1 MANLQAIVKEFPKV
15 TEDPLGF
22 AEEFHI
28 VLQTYQPGFSDLYQW
43 VHMLIGGS
51 QDKYWVKLAWW
62 QHPEKDLW
70 KGDPNFWQ
78 DPRILAEKLHQATSV
93 AFSKPIGGNK
103 IQACTQ
109 KSDEPVHDY
118 YNWLQIVP
126 KENSALP
133 SDVESTQVVFNSM
146 FINGL
151 YQDLSLLV
159 KRIRM

>member
-103 IQACTQ
+103 IQACTE

-118 YNWLQIVP
+118 YDQHCVVF
-126 KENSALP
+126 KENSGLT
-133 SDVESTQVVFNSM
+133 DVDST
-146 FINGL
+146 
-151 YQDLSLLV
+151 
-159 KRIRM
+159 R